1 MKLIEDLQRLRRDLI
16 TQLPQDV
23 QNILDNLLADMLSEK
38 LDSHSLQCGDIA
50 PDFSLISTDNQE
62 INLYKLLETQP
73 VIISFFRGS
82 WCPFCVKELEHFQ
95 NNLEL
100 IQQVKNMHFIA
111 ISPQKASISAQL
123 KQEKSMSIT
132 ILSDIKNNIAN
143 KFGLVFTLPE
153 KVRELYNSLGAN
165 LLDFNGDD
173 SYTLPI
179 PATYLIGQ
187 DKKIYFAYVNANYM
201 ERADI
206 SELINVLK

>member
-1 MKLIEDLQRLRRDLI
+1 MKVIEDLKILRQDLL
-16 TQLPQDV
+16 TQLPPDV
-23 QNILDNLLADMLSEK
+23 LNMLNSSLTDMLNEK
-38 LDSHSLQCGDIA
+38 LDSHALQCGDIA
-50 PDFSLISTDNQE
+50 PDFSLISTDNEE
-62 INLYKLLETQP
+62 INLYKLLETKP

-100 IQQVKNMHFIA
+100 MQKNAHFIA
-111 ISPQKASISAQL
+111 ISPQKAAISGQL
-123 KQEKSMSIT
+123 KKEKSMSIT

-143 KFGLVFTLPE
+143 QFGLVFTLPE
-153 KVRELYNSLGAN
+153 KMRELYKSLGAN
-165 LLDFNGDD
+165 LLDFNDDD

-187 DKKIYFAYVNANYM
+187 DKKVYFAYVNANYM

>member
-1 MKLIEDLQRLRRDLI
+1 MKVIEDLKILRQDLL
-16 TQLPQDV
+16 TQLPPDV
-23 QNILDNLLADMLSEK
+23 LNMLNNSLTDMLNEK
-38 LDSHSLQCGDIA
+38 LDSHALQCGDIA
-50 PDFSLISTDNQE
+50 PDFSLISTDNE
-62 INLYKLLETQP
+62 KINLYQLLETQP

-100 IQQVKNMHFIA
+100 IQKKAHFIA
-111 ISPQKASISAQL
+111 ISPQKSSISAQL
-123 KQEKSMSIT
+123 KKEKSMSIT
-132 ILSDIKNNIAN
+132 ILTDTKNNIAN

-153 KVRELYNSLGAN
+153 KVRELYKSLGAN
-165 LLDFNGDD
+165 LLDFNDDD

-187 DKKIYFAYVNANYM
+187 DKKIHFAYVNANYM

-206 SELINVLK
+206 SELINVIN

>member
-1 MKLIEDLQRLRRDLI
+1 MKVIEDLKILRQDLL
-16 TQLPQDV
+16 TQLPPDV
-23 QNILDNLLADMLSEK
+23 LNMLNNSLTDMLNEK
-38 LDSHSLQCGDIA
+38 LDSHALQCGDIA
-50 PDFSLISTDNQE
+50 PDFSLISTDNEE
-62 INLYKLLETQP
+62 INLYQLLETQP

-100 IQQVKNMHFIA
+100 IQKNAHFIA
-111 ISPQKASISAQL
+111 ISPQKSSISAQL
-123 KQEKSMSIT
+123 KKEKSMSIT
-132 ILSDIKNNIAN
+132 ILTDTKNNIAN

-153 KVRELYNSLGAN
+153 KVRELYKSLGAN
-165 LLDFNGDD
+165 LLDFNDDD

-206 SELINVLK
+206 SELINVIN

>member
-1 MKLIEDLQRLRRDLI
+1 MKVIEDLKILRQDLL
-16 TQLPQDV
+16 TQLPPDV
-23 QNILDNLLADMLSEK
+23 LNMLNNSLTDMLNEK
-38 LDSHSLQCGDIA
+38 LDSHALQCGDIA
-50 PDFSLISTDNQE
+50 PDFSLISTDNEE
-62 INLYKLLETQP
+62 INLYKLLESKP

-100 IQQVKNMHFIA
+100 MQKNAHFIA
-111 ISPQKASISAQL
+111 ISPQKSSISAQL
-123 KQEKSMSIT
+123 KKEKSMSIT

-143 KFGLVFTLPE
+143 QFGLVFTLPE
-153 KVRELYNSLGAN
+153 KMRELYKSLGAN
-165 LLDFNGDD
+165 LFDFNDDD

-187 DKKIYFAYVNANYM
+187 DKKVYFAYVNANYM

>member
-1 MKLIEDLQRLRRDLI
+1 MKLIEDLKTLRQDLI

-23 QNILDNLLADMLSEK
+23 QNILDSSLADMLSGK
-38 LDSHSLQCGDIA
+38 LGSHSLQFGDIA
-50 PDFSLISTDNQE
+50 PDFSLISTDNEE
-62 INLYKLLETQP
+62 INLYKLLETKP

-111 ISPQKASISAQL
+111 ISPQKAVISAQL

-132 ILSDIKNNIAN
+132 ILSDIKNNIAD

-153 KVRELYNSLGAN
+153 KVRELYNNLGAN

-187 DKKIYFAYVNANYM
+187 DKKVYFAYVNANYM

>member
-1 MKLIEDLQRLRRDLI
+1 MKVIEDLKILRQDLLA
-16 TQLPQDV
+16 QLPPDV
-23 QNILDNLLADMLSEK
+23 LNMLDNSLADMLSEK
-38 LDSHSLQCGDIA
+38 LDSHALQCGDIA
-50 PDFSLISTDNQE
+50 PDFSLISTDNE
-62 INLYKLLETQP
+62 KINLYQLLETQP

-100 IQQVKNMHFIA
+100 MQKNAHFIA
-111 ISPQKASISAQL
+111 ISPQKAAISGQL
-123 KQEKSMSIT
+123 KKEKSMSIT

-143 KFGLVFTLPE
+143 QFGLVFTLPE
-153 KVRELYNSLGAN
+153 KMRELYKSLGAN
-165 LLDFNGDD
+165 LFDFNDDD

-187 DKKIYFAYVNANYM
+187 DKKIQFAYVNVNYM

-206 SELINVLK
+206 SELLKVLN

>member
-1 MKLIEDLQRLRRDLI
+1 MKVIEDLKILRQDLL
-16 TQLPQDV
+16 TQLPPDV
-23 QNILDNLLADMLSEK
+23 LNMLNNSLTDMLNEK
-38 LDSHSLQCGDIA
+38 LDSHALQCGDIA
-50 PDFSLISTDNQE
+50 PDFSLISTDNEE
-62 INLYKLLETQP
+62 INLYKLLETKP

-100 IQQVKNMHFIA
+100 MQKNAHFIA
-111 ISPQKASISAQL
+111 ISPQKAAISGQL
-123 KQEKSMSIT
+123 KKEKSMSIT

-143 KFGLVFTLPE
+143 QFGLVFTLPE
-153 KVRELYNSLGAN
+153 KMRELYKSLGAN
-165 LLDFNGDD
+165 LLDFNDDD

-187 DKKIYFAYVNANYM
+187 DKKVYFAYVNANYM

>member
-23 QNILDNLLADMLSEK
+23 QNILDNSLADMLSEK
-38 LDSHSLQCGDIA
+38 LDSDSLQCGDIA

-206 SELINVLK
+206 SELINVLN

>member
-1 MKLIEDLQRLRRDLI
+1 MKVIEDLKILRQDLL
-16 TQLPQDV
+16 TQLPPDV
-23 QNILDNLLADMLSEK
+23 LNMLNNSLTDMLNEK
-38 LDSHSLQCGDIA
+38 LDSHALQCGDIA
-50 PDFSLISTDNQE
+50 PDFSLISTDNEE
-62 INLYKLLETQP
+62 INLYQLLETQP

-100 IQQVKNMHFIA
+100 IQKNAHFIA
-111 ISPQKASISAQL
+111 ISPQKSSISAQL
-123 KQEKSMSIT
+123 KKEKSMSIT
-132 ILSDIKNNIAN
+132 ILTDTKNNIAN

-153 KVRELYNSLGAN
+153 KVRELYKSLGAN
-165 LLDFNGDD
+165 LLDFNDDD

-187 DKKIYFAYVNANYM
+187 DKKIHFAYVNANYM

-206 SELINVLK
+206 SELINVIN

>member
-1 MKLIEDLQRLRRDLI
+1 MKVIEDLQILRQDLLA
-16 TQLPQDV
+16 QLPPDV
-23 QNILDNLLADMLSEK
+23 LNMLDNSLADMLSEK
-38 LDSHSLQCGDIA
+38 LESHALQCGDIA
-50 PDFSLISTDNQE
+50 PDFSLISTDNEE
-62 INLYKLLETQP
+62 INLYQLLETQP

-100 IQQVKNMHFIA
+100 IQKKAHFIA
-111 ISPQKASISAQL
+111 ISPQKSSISAQL
-123 KQEKSMSIT
+123 KKEKSMSIT
-132 ILSDIKNNIAN
+132 ILTDTKNNIAN

-153 KVRELYNSLGAN
+153 KVRELYKSLGAN
-165 LLDFNGDD
+165 LLDFNDDD

-187 DKKIYFAYVNANYM
+187 DKKIHFTYVNANYM

-206 SELINVLK
+206 SELINVIN

>member
-23 QNILDNLLADMLSEK
+23 QNILDNSLADMLSEK

-153 KVRELYNSLGAN
+153 KVRELYKSLGAN

-187 DKKIYFAYVNANYM
+187 DKKIHFAYVNANYM

-206 SELINVLK
+206 SELINVIN

>member
-1 MKLIEDLQRLRRDLI
+1 MKVIEDLKILRQDLL
-16 TQLPQDV
+16 TQLPPDV
-23 QNILDNLLADMLSEK
+23 LNMLNSSLTDMLNEK
-38 LDSHSLQCGDIA
+38 LDSHALQCGDIA
-50 PDFSLISTDNQE
+50 PDFSLISTDNE
-62 INLYKLLETQP
+62 KINLYQLLETQP

-100 IQQVKNMHFIA
+100 IQKNAHFIA
-111 ISPQKASISAQL
+111 ISPQKSSISAQL
-123 KQEKSMSIT
+123 KKEKSMSIT
-132 ILSDIKNNIAN
+132 ILTDTKNNIAN

-153 KVRELYNSLGAN
+153 KVRELYKSLGAN
-165 LLDFNGDD
+165 LLDFNDDD

-187 DKKIYFAYVNANYM
+187 DKKIHFAYVNANYM

-206 SELINVLK
+206 SELINVIN

>member
-1 MKLIEDLQRLRRDLI
+1 MKVIEDLKILRQDLL
-16 TQLPQDV
+16 TQLPPDV
-23 QNILDNLLADMLSEK
+23 LNMLNNSLTDMLNEK
-38 LDSHSLQCGDIA
+38 LDSHALQCGDIA
-50 PDFSLISTDNQE
+50 PDFSLISTDNEE

-100 IQQVKNMHFIA
+100 MQKNAHFIA
-111 ISPQKASISAQL
+111 ISPQKAAISGQL
-123 KQEKSMSIT
+123 KKEKSMSIT

-143 KFGLVFTLPE
+143 QFGLVFTLPE
-153 KVRELYNSLGAN
+153 KMRELYKSLGAN
-165 LLDFNGDD
+165 LFDFNDDD

-187 DKKIYFAYVNANYM
+187 DKKIQFAYVNVNYM

-206 SELINVLK
+206 SELLKVLN

>member
-1 MKLIEDLQRLRRDLI
+1 MKVIEDLQILRQDLLA
-16 TQLPQDV
+16 QLPPDV
-23 QNILDNLLADMLSEK
+23 LNMLDNSLADMLSEK
-38 LDSHSLQCGDIA
+38 LDSHALQCGDIA
-50 PDFSLISTDNQE
+50 PDFSLISTENEE
-62 INLYKLLETQP
+62 INLYQLLETQP

-100 IQQVKNMHFIA
+100 IQKNAHFIA
-111 ISPQKASISAQL
+111 ISPQKSSISAQL
-123 KQEKSMSIT
+123 KKEKSMSIT
-132 ILSDIKNNIAN
+132 ILTDTKNNIAN

-153 KVRELYNSLGAN
+153 KVRELYKSLGAN
-165 LLDFNGDD
+165 LLDFNDDD

-187 DKKIYFAYVNANYM
+187 DKKIHFAYVNANYM

-206 SELINVLK
+206 SELINVIN

>member
-1 MKLIEDLQRLRRDLI
+1 MKVIEDLKILRQDLL
-16 TQLPQDV
+16 TQLPPDV
-23 QNILDNLLADMLSEK
+23 LNMLNSSLTDMLNEK
-38 LDSHSLQCGDIA
+38 LDSHALQCGDIA
-50 PDFSLISTDNQE
+50 PDFSLISTDNEE
-62 INLYKLLETQP
+62 INLYQLLETQP

-100 IQQVKNMHFIA
+100 IQKKAHFIA
-111 ISPQKASISAQL
+111 ISPQKSSISAQL
-123 KQEKSMSIT
+123 KKEKSMSIT
-132 ILSDIKNNIAN
+132 ILTDTKNNIAN

-153 KVRELYNSLGAN
+153 KVRELYKSLGAN
-165 LLDFNGDD
+165 LLDFNDDD

-187 DKKIYFAYVNANYM
+187 DKKIHFAYVNANYM

-206 SELINVLK
+206 SELINVIN

>member
-1 MKLIEDLQRLRRDLI
+1 MKVIEDLKILRQDLL
-16 TQLPQDV
+16 TQLPPDV
-23 QNILDNLLADMLSEK
+23 LNMLNNSLTDMLNEK
-38 LDSHSLQCGDIA
+38 LDSHALQCGDIA
-50 PDFSLISTDNQE
+50 PDFSLISTDNEE
-62 INLYKLLETQP
+62 INLYKLLESKP

-100 IQQVKNMHFIA
+100 MQKNAHFIA
-111 ISPQKASISAQL
+111 ISPQKAAISAQL
-123 KQEKSMSIT
+123 KKEKSMSIT

-143 KFGLVFTLPE
+143 QFGLVFTLPE
-153 KVRELYNSLGAN
+153 KMRELYKSLGAN
-165 LLDFNGDD
+165 LFDFNDDD

-187 DKKIYFAYVNANYM
+187 DKKVYFAYVNANYM

>member
-1 MKLIEDLQRLRRDLI
+1 MKVIEDLKILRQDLL
-16 TQLPQDV
+16 TQLPPDV
-23 QNILDNLLADMLSEK
+23 LNMLNSSLTDMLNEK
-38 LDSHSLQCGDIA
+38 LDSHALQCGDIA
-50 PDFSLISTDNQE
+50 PDFSLISTDNEE
-62 INLYKLLETQP
+62 INLYQLLETQP

-100 IQQVKNMHFIA
+100 IQKNAHFIA
-111 ISPQKASISAQL
+111 ISPQKSSISAQL
-123 KQEKSMSIT
+123 KKEKSMSIT
-132 ILSDIKNNIAN
+132 ILTDTKNNIAN

-153 KVRELYNSLGAN
+153 KVRELYKSLGAN
-165 LLDFNGDD
+165 LLDFNDDD

-187 DKKIYFAYVNANYM
+187 DKKIHFAYVNANYM

-206 SELINVLK
+206 SELINVIN

>member
-1 MKLIEDLQRLRRDLI
+1 MKVIEDLKILRQDLL
-16 TQLPQDV
+16 TQLPPDV
-23 QNILDNLLADMLSEK
+23 LNMLNNSLTDMLNEK
-38 LDSHSLQCGDIA
+38 LDSHALQCGDIA
-50 PDFSLISTDNQE
+50 PDFSLISTDNEE
-62 INLYKLLETQP
+62 INLYKLLETKP

-100 IQQVKNMHFIA
+100 MQKNAHFIA
-111 ISPQKASISAQL
+111 ISPQKAAISGQL
-123 KQEKSMSIT
+123 KKEKSMSIT

-143 KFGLVFTLPE
+143 QFGLVFTLPE
-153 KVRELYNSLGAN
+153 KMRELYKSLGAN
-165 LLDFNGDD
+165 LFDFNDDD

-187 DKKIYFAYVNANYM
+187 DKKIQFAYVNVNYM

-206 SELINVLK
+206 SELLKVLN